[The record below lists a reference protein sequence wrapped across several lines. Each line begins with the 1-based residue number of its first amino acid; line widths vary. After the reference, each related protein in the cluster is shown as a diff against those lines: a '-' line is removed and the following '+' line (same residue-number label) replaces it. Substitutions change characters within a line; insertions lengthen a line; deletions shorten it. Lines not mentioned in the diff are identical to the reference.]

1 MYPISISPL
10 YLPNST
16 DRLKS
21 LFAPC
26 YHLKPKLG
34 PVAFVG
40 IVYCSGGQC
49 AQLPLEFR
57 SGTDIWFYTKAHENT
72 GTRDEMVVETEIG
85 VDIRFPPTVEQQYA
99 KKNSPQKMKIV
110 QRL

>member
-1 MYPISISPL
+1 MSPISISPL
-10 YLPNST
+10 YLPTST
-16 DRLKS
+16 DLLKS

-40 IVYCSGGQC
+40 IVHCTGEQW
-49 AQLPLEFR
+49 AQLSLEFR

-72 GTRDEMVVETEIG
+72 GTRDEMVVENEIG
-85 VDIRFPPTVEQQYA
+85 VDTRFPPTVKQQHA
-99 KKNSPQKMKIV
+99 KFVAPQ
-110 QRL
+110 R